1 VPREGA
7 PARRHGCVLRDY
19 PLARATGCAACS
31 FNKTQVCGRCSSKL
45 LAESRC
51 LVSMW
56 ETCLN
61 PAGSIMHGMR
71 QRWAEGR
78 RPAFSLGVLTDAM
91 GRMKAPHET
100 TFFGVSAAAL
110 SAAGS
115 VCVPSTAEQC
125 GTQHPLASWR
135 NSSSSPADPK
145 AVPFERSFLL
155 VRGLCVQV
163 TDPSAKVN

>member
-1 VPREGA
+1 
-7 PARRHGCVLRDY
+7 
-19 PLARATGCAACS
+19 
-31 FNKTQVCGRCSSKL
+31 
-45 LAESRC
+45 
-51 LVSMW
+51 
-56 ETCLN
+56 
-61 PAGSIMHGMR
+61 MHGMR

-78 RPAFSLGVLTDAM
+78 RSAFSLGVLTDAM
-91 GRMKAPHET
+91 GRIKDPHET